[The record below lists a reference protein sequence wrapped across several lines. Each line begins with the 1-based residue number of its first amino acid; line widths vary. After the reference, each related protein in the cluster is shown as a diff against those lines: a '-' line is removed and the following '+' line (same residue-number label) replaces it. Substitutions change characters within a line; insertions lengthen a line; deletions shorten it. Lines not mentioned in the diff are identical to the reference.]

1 MSYDVAF
8 FSETSKCKCHIVMV
22 RRPANSDVRCD
33 LPSSFSRFSSVS
45 DVQHSVNRKP
55 VRCSKAMKLA
65 INEARKLINITAK
78 QNGWQQWVEIG
89 EKTEAL
95 SGYHLQLVDGI
106 EHPRKESRL
115 HV

>member
-1 MSYDVAF
+1 
-8 FSETSKCKCHIVMV
+8 
-22 RRPANSDVRCD
+22 
-33 LPSSFSRFSSVS
+33 
-45 DVQHSVNRKP
+45 
-55 VRCSKAMKLA
+55 MKLA